1 MTKIQNKKSE
11 KNPIQN
17 GNKINKYIN
26 KQISRNLNKE
36 VKDHYNE
43 NCKTLKSEIEEDTE
57 RQKDLLRSWIRRFTT
72 VKIDILPNQSTVS
85 MQ

>member
-1 MTKIQNKKSE
+1 MVT
-11 KNPIQN
+11 
-17 GNKINKYIN
+17 KINKYIN

-43 NCKTLKSEIEEDTE
+43 NCKTLKAEIEEDTE
-57 RQKDLLRSWIRRFTT
+57 RLKDFPRSWIRRFTM
-72 VKIDILPNQSTVS
+72 VKIDILPNQSTDV